1 LLLAG
6 KGSRP
11 QGTSAA
17 KEASANKDSL
27 RRAAPDSSGRPPA
40 KKQRVALTVGR
51 AIQAAQ
57 EQDLAEVSVRDSS
70 RFSINV
76 RFGSLP
82 SYRAFLDWRTKT
94 VVPTTAPET
103 FIDNVRA
110 IHGGSHTPVK
120 QGNRQKTTRNAAH
133 AAQADAGP
141 SEHQVIS
148 WAAVRAAFVNGRYYV
163 PKSMQEAQALFDTLD
178 DMFNTMPEQAAPE
191 TNSNESDDEDD

>member
-82 SYRAFLDWRTKT
+82 SYRAFLD
-94 VVPTTAPET
+94 
-103 FIDNVRA
+103 
-110 IHGGSHTPVK
+110 
-120 QGNRQKTTRNAAH
+120 
-133 AAQADAGP
+133 
-141 SEHQVIS
+141 
-148 WAAVRAAFVNGRYYV
+148 GRYYV